1 MFKMWRITDKMKK
14 RVIIL
19 VVAGISMLV
28 AFSLFF
34 ASKLSNLADLD
45 LFDIEDDDF

>member
-1 MFKMWRITDKMKK
+1 MKK
-14 RVIIL
+14 GIIIL

-34 ASKLSNLADLD
+34 ASNLSKLADLD
-45 LFDIEDDDF
+45 VFDIEDDDF

>member
-1 MFKMWRITDKMKK
+1 MKK
-14 RVIIL
+14 RIIVL
-19 VVAGISMLV
+19 FVAGISMLV

-34 ASKLSNLADLD
+34 ASKLSGLADLE